1 MNDIATQVIT
11 YSDKTEDQFISNK
24 RSIRSVNRFLP
35 VPIKFSKLMLSIIK
49 KRRRF
54 QEILAV
60 GSFLETYAA
69 SILGKFEYVAKIP
82 GDIVWERARNNKV
95 TNLNIDEFQ
104 VERLTLK
111 YRIFRIFFTK
121 SLQKARRVIVPSL
134 GLHQLCLSWGVPA
147 EKLELIYN
155 SVNDDFYKVV
165 SRPQK
170 DFDIITVCRLAPWKG
185 VGELIKFCAEQN
197 RKLAIIG
204 DGPLRSE
211 LEELARVTKAQVS
224 FYGDISQEEICE
236 IMSSSKIFVLN
247 SSYEG
252 LPHALIEAR
261 AAGLL
266 SVARANTGSAE
277 VIRDDIDGFL
287 IRADRDLKE
296 TLETAFKT
304 YEESIVMQSKAKT
317 DVNQRFDKQVNY
329 RKIKNLLE
337 TYSV

>member
-11 YSDKTEDQFISNK
+11 YADKTEDQFISNK

-35 VPIKFSKLMLSIIK
+35 LPIKFSKLMLSIIK

-104 VERLTLK
+104 TERLTLK

-147 EKLELIYN
+147 KKLELIYN
-155 SVNDDFYKVV
+155 SVNEDFYKVKN
-165 SRPQK
+165 SPQK
-170 DFDIITVCRLAPWKG
+170 DIDIISVCRLAPWKG
-185 VGELIKFCAEQN
+185 VGELIIYCAEQN

-224 FYGDISQEEICE
+224 FYGDISQEKICE
-236 IMSSSKIFVLN
+236 IMSKTKIFVLN

-266 SVARANTGSAE
+266 SVARAGTGSAE
-277 VIRDDIDGFL
+277 VIRDDIDGYL
-287 IRADRDLKE
+287 VRADRDLKE
-296 TLETAFKT
+296 TLGTAFKT
-304 YEESIVMQSKAKT
+304 YEESIEMQSKAKI
-317 DVNQRFDKQVNY
+317 DVNQRFDKQVNF

-337 TYSV
+337 TYSA